1 MNSIVNMFNVLD
13 NSVENIKNKNYEN
26 VNNSISTPALN
37 QGTNFKNYQNKI
49 KNNLRKN
56 INYVNNKEG
65 FQNPSSSDKPNQL
78 AEQSKQIL
86 SETSSGTDNSLQN
99 EYNIIL
105 KLYQK
110 KLAEVSGG
118 TNDFI
123 NRVNPSN
130 PYLNTNIRFT
140 TGHICYV
147 TNQGVV
153 KWIPSGE
160 IWDSLRNSPGKTYTD
175 VNIPWLSDYDTP
187 GTNIPTNP
195 PLVSGTNMVLGQSC
209 GNEGLNVY
217 VDTLITDTTANYD
230 GCYVNNSMTFIGGA
244 PPVNSD
250 VFLTN
255 GNFAQSQ
262 IANNTYKYLTWD
274 ITTVPGW
281 NFNCVLVN
289 NSTAWGYPIPYPN
302 GNQCACIQNTQELWT
317 SNWMNF
323 SSGVTYTMTFDAC
336 GRKAQDGSN
345 EIEIRVE
352 GGNPFYTFTPKK
364 NVWTKYSSTFTVD
377 SEQSKR
383 IWFRGTNT
391 KGDKSSALQNISI
404 TKSSSSNTN
413 SGTYTYDMCK
423 QASIDG
429 GYKYFGLQNVNTE
442 TSMGYCGV
450 SNDGVGVSQ
459 KGTAYAVNKSI
470 PLWDSK
476 TNNSG
481 TTASLTNQGSLTVY
495 NSDYPAI

>member
-1 MNSIVNMFNVLD
+1 MFNVLD
-13 NSVENIKNKNYEN
+13 NSVENTKNKNYEN
-26 VNNSISTPALN
+26 VNNLISTPALN

-56 INYVNNKEG
+56 INYVNSKEG
-65 FQNPSSSDKPNQL
+65 FQNLNSSDKPNQL

-110 KLAEVSGG
+110 KLSEVSGG

-187 GTNIPTNP
+187 GTSIPTNP

-230 GCYVNNSMTFIGGA
+230 GCYVNNSMTFIGGE
-244 PPVNSD
+244 PPVSET
-250 VFLTN
+250 FITN

-262 IANNTYKYLTWD
+262 IANNSYKYLTWD
-274 ITTVPGW
+274 VTTVPGW

-289 NSTAWGYPIPYPN
+289 NSSAWGYPMPYPN
-302 GNQCACIQNTQELWT
+302 GNQCACIQNTGELWT

-323 SSGVTYTMTFDAC
+323 SAGVTYTVSFDAC
-336 GRKAQDGSN
+336 GRN
-345 EIEIRVE
+345 
-352 GGNPFYTFTPKK
+352 
-364 NVWTKYSSTFTVD
+364 
-377 SEQSKR
+377 
-383 IWFRGTNT
+383 
-391 KGDKSSALQNISI
+391 
-404 TKSSSSNTN
+404 
-413 SGTYTYDMCK
+413 C
-423 QASIDG
+423 
-429 GYKYFGLQNVNTE
+429 
-442 TSMGYCGV
+442 
-450 SNDGVGVSQ
+450 
-459 KGTAYAVNKSI
+459 
-470 PLWDSK
+470 
-476 TNNSG
+476 
-481 TTASLTNQGSLTVY
+481 
-495 NSDYPAI
+495 